1 MSYCF
6 NATHEQTLLRE
17 SVHAFA
23 KAEIEPRAFALDEK
37 GEFSV
42 ELTRK
47 MAQQGYLGAM
57 VGPDY
62 GGLGLDYLS
71 YIMLV
76 ETLAGFDS
84 SQAATVAAHNSLG
97 VAPIYYYGTQAQKKR
112 FLPALCTGEGGLWAF
127 GQTEPDAGSDVQSI
141 KTKGVFD
148 GRKREWV
155 INGSKQFI
163 TNGSSPMTHGITVL
177 AVTGEKAEGRKEF
190 TTFLVNADAK
200 GLEPRAMHRKGVWR
214 SSDTAELYL
223 DNVRV
228 PEDHVLGER
237 GQGFKIMMSTLDRG
251 RLSIAAMG
259 LGISKRALELALGYA
274 KLRWTFGKPIA
285 EHQAIAFKLAEM
297 SARIDATELLLYKAC
312 WLCQNNMPFEKEAA
326 EAKFMCSRLAE
337 HCTREGTQIFGGSGL
352 MEESLI
358 WRMFRDAQLLRI
370 GEGTDEMQ
378 LLVIAR
384 RLGCYERD

>member
-1 MSYCF
+1 MPYDF
-6 NATHEQTLLRE
+6 TETHEQRMLRE
-17 SVHAFA
+17 SVRAFA
-23 KAEIEPRAFALDEK
+23 KAEIEPRALALDEK

-57 VGPDY
+57 VGADY

-76 ETLAGFDS
+76 ETLAASDS

-97 VAPIYYYGTQAQKKR
+97 VAPIYYFGTQAQKKR
-112 FLPALCTGEGGLWAF
+112 FLPALCSGEGGLWAF
-127 GQTEPDAGSDVQSI
+127 GQTEPDAGSDVQGI

-148 GRKREWV
+148 GQKKEWA

-163 TNGSSPMTHGITVL
+163 TNGSSPMTHGVTVL
-177 AVTGEKAEGRKEF
+177 AVTGEKEEGRKEF
-190 TTFLVNADAK
+190 TTFLVPADAK
-200 GLEPRAMHRKGVWR
+200 GLDARAMHRKGVWR
-214 SSDTAELYL
+214 SSDTAELFF

-228 PEDHVLGER
+228 PENHMLGER

-285 EHQAIAFKLAEM
+285 EHQATTFKLATM
-297 SARIDATELLLYKAC
+297 STQIGAAEILLYKAC
-312 WLCQNNMPFEKEAA
+312 WLCQNNMPFEMEAA
-326 EAKFMCSRLAE
+326 QAKFMCSRLAE
-337 HCTREGTQIFGGSGL
+337 YCTREGTQIFGGMGL

-358 WRMFRDAQLLRI
+358 WRLFRDAQLLRV

-378 LLVIAR
+378 LMVIAR
-384 RLGCYERD
+384 RMGLYDRE